1 MLERTRNFLS
11 SLSLGGGAH
20 PKDRD
25 EHASPPRDTGRR
37 DHETDG
43 SPYVGVKVPPS
54 RPEAAS
60 TLPPPP
66 EQPRDPEPEGAL
78 ALMRQE
84 LLDLRRDVGAVM
96 RELLVSAVGL
106 TPDAAAKRAAEL
118 LGVEDDRPRGDVLD
132 LRRDVTIVMGNLLL
146 AAGQSRDDVKR
157 IVIDPLDPKTA
168 KGNTPPEASDE
179 ELELERFEQ
188 ELRELCDRIL
198 SREESQEPK
207 RGEDTTQAA
216 RESEERPG
224 PELRLQRERD
234 RGHEW

>member
-11 SLSLGGGAH
+11 SLSLGVWAH

-25 EHASPPRDTGRR
+25 ARASPPRDTGGR

-43 SPYVGVKVPPS
+43 SPYVGVKVPLL

-60 TLPPPP
+60 TLHPPP
-66 EQPRDPEPEGAL
+66 EQPRDPEPERAL

-84 LLDLRRDVGAVM
+84 VLDLRRDVGAVM
-96 RELLVSAVGL
+96 RELLVTAVGL
-106 TPDAAAKRAAEL
+106 TPEAAAKRAAEL

-146 AAGQSRDDVKR
+146 AAGRSRDEVKR

-168 KGNTPPEASDE
+168 KGNKPQGTSEQ

-198 SREESQEPK
+198 SRGGIQGPT
-207 RGEDTTQAA
+207 RGEDTTQPA